1 MLTISDA
8 AAMLARLSPTD
19 VRRRLDE
26 LDAESR
32 SLRTLLRTL
41 RARESAGHR
50 VQGEGADA

>member
-1 MLTISDA
+1 MLTISDV